1 MRIRFPNEVSVAR
14 NRPPYNR
21 DNYTNKITS
30 WVGVVEDSVE
40 AARSYFD
47 KNRLPFPCLVD
58 PSHEIYH
65 RYNVE
70 TKLLSLGQRPG
81 LFIIDRDGIVRYA
94 HIGSHQWEI
103 PGNAQVLEVCRGLQF
118 IAQM

>member
-1 MRIRFPNEVSVAR
+1 MREQYQEFLGVETEVVA
-14 NRPPYNR
+14 
-21 DNYTNKITS
+21 I
-30 WVGVVEDSVE
+30 VGDSVE
-40 AARSYFD
+40 AARSYFE

-58 PSHEIYH
+58 PNHETYD

-70 TKLLSLGQRPG
+70 TKALSLGQRPG

-94 HIGSHQWEI
+94 HIGSQQREI
-103 PGNAQVLEVCRGLQF
+103 PSNAQVLEVCRGLQF